1 MQRHGWA
8 AETRRPLDPNCDT
21 QSGMA
26 NRIALITGGGRG
38 IGAATALL
46 AARAGYDV
54 CVNYASDRTRA
65 EKVASECRACGVRS
79 AAIQADI
86 GDPGDVEM
94 LFSACDERLGAVT
107 LLVNNA
113 GIVGGATPI
122 EGLDYDVL
130 RRTFE
135 VNVFGS
141 ICCAQQAVRRM
152 STARGGAGG
161 IIVNLSSIAA
171 TLGSPGEYVHYAA
184 SKGAIET
191 LTVGLAKEVGGIGIR
206 VNAVQAGTTDTEIH
220 ARSGNPDRPAIVA
233 RIAPLGRVAT
243 PNDIAEAIIW
253 LASDKASYATGAILR
268 IGGGL

>member
-1 MQRHGWA
+1 
-8 AETRRPLDPNCDT
+8 
-21 QSGMA
+21 MA

-46 AARAGYDV
+46 AAKAGYDV
-54 CVNYASDRTRA
+54 CVNYASDRTSA
-65 EKVASECRACGVRS
+65 ESVASTCRAGGVRS
-79 AAIQADI
+79 VAVQADI
-86 GDPGDVEM
+86 GDPKAVEA
-94 LFSACDERLGAVT
+94 LFAACDEQLGPVA

-113 GIVGGATPI
+113 GIVGEATSI
-122 EGLDYDVL
+122 EDLQFDAL
-130 RRTFE
+130 KRTFE

-161 IIVNLSSIAA
+161 VIINLSSIAA

-191 LTVGLAKEVGGIGIR
+191 LTIGLSKEVGRVGIR
-206 VNAVQAGTTDTEIH
+206 VNAVQAGTTDTDIH
-220 ARSGNPDRPAIVA
+220 ARSGNPDRPAMVA
-233 RIAPLGRVAT
+233 GTAPLGRVAT
-243 PNDIAEAIIW
+243 PNDIAEAVIW
-253 LASDKASYATGAILR
+253 LASDAASYATGAILR